1 MLRLRLSR
9 PGSGSMRSALP
20 TDPAALAEAL
30 AEPRP
35 AGRAST
41 SRRRRAGGR
50 LLGFGAAVVL
60 LGQCGNSCT
69 PTTTTGGA
77 GTSGTPAAAA
87 ATTPAGTGS
96 GNTGNGQPNMDAA
109 GVFRVIAPGGQLPS
123 DEACAAAVR
132 ANPSPENRPRNV
144 PYNNTP
150 WHSIPGF
157 YERATGNFTGS
168 TDDIIRWAACKWGFD
183 EDVLRAQVVRESY
196 WHQRTLGDWTTDA
209 SRCAP
214 GHGIGVDGRAGQC
227 PESVGLMQVR
237 GPYLPGS
244 IVGATASSAYNLDVA
259 LAVWR
264 SCYDGEE
271 TWLNNVERGRTY
283 AAGDAWGCVGRWL
296 AGRWYTAAALTYIG
310 EVQTLLAQRAW
321 TTTIFVNAT

>member
-109 GVFRVIAPGGQLPS
+109 GGVRVIPPAGQLPS
-123 DEACAAAVR
+123 DEARSSAVR
-132 ANPSPENRPRNV
+132 ANRSGQREDHGHHPDRADRCDGQPQ
-144 PYNNTP
+144 
-150 WHSIPGF
+150 PG
-157 YERATGNFTGS
+157 
-168 TDDIIRWAACKWGFD
+168 CM
-183 EDVLRAQVVRESY
+183 
-196 WHQRTLGDWTTDA
+196 
-209 SRCAP
+209 
-214 GHGIGVDGRAGQC
+214 HGRQ
-227 PESVGLMQVR
+227 L
-237 GPYLPGS
+237 
-244 IVGATASSAYNLDVA
+244 
-259 LAVWR
+259 
-264 SCYDGEE
+264 
-271 TWLNNVERGRTY
+271 
-283 AAGDAWGCVGRWL
+283 
-296 AGRWYTAAALTYIG
+296 
-310 EVQTLLAQRAW
+310 
-321 TTTIFVNAT
+321 